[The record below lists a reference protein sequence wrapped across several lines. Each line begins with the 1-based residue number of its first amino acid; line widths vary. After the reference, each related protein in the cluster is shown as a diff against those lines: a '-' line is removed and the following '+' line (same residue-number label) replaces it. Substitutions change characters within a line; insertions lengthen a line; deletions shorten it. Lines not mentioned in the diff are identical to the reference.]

1 VVIFDDELSGAQINN
16 IEKAIDVKVIDRS
29 DLILDIF
36 AGRAKTAQAKA
47 QVELTNPE
55 KSLVATIR
63 SPFPREADRTFRYAP
78 LSSGLDIVRKSLG
91 RHEIATIQTTGI
103 DKEAGLLRLTT
114 VLAHSSGEWFSSE
127 WPVCQI
133 SDIAS
138 AQRMGAA
145 LTYARRYALFT
156 LVGIAGEDDLDAPD
170 LGAAPKPAAELP
182 RPGSQSNGQAAAGKR
197 TAPGDG
203 KLPESSARSV
213 LGVQLSASLRE
224 SLIEQM
230 AAINSAD
237 EAAAWAHR
245 NLPAKNT
252 LTAADAKMVEERF
265 RARLSAIGPSHGTC
279 DRPAEGGMPDELSRV
294 GRLDQRLLART
305 NVRSWRKLTW
315 LAGEAGRLMCRF
327 SDAGNDDLTT
337 RSGGRRPKSAKAR
350 NRAGRW
356 YAASAA
362 GERCQKRLWG
372 FGHGSGAG
380 ETRARRV
387 QRWFGSAARM
397 SEPAQT
403 SALYVDGSDYGKCC
417 LRKGRTNPSLTAAG
431 GGPARTSLVA
441 IVDRLRRDH
450 EVSIL
455 IAAVGGLGR

>member
-1 VVIFDDELSGAQINN
+1 MH
-16 IEKAIDVKVIDRS
+16 RS
-29 DLILDIF
+29 SDTIATIAAAL
-36 AGRAKTAQAKA
+36 AKA

-91 RHEIATIQTTGI
+91 RHEIATIQATGI

-114 VLAHSSGEWFSSE
+114 VLAHASGEWISSE

-170 LGAAPKPAAELP
+170 LGATPKSAAELP

-203 KLPESSARSV
+203 RLPEPSARSV

-224 SLIEQM
+224 SLIEQL
-230 AAINSAD
+230 ATINSAAA
-237 EAAAWAHR
+237 AAAWAHR

-252 LTAADAKMVEERF
+252 LTAADAKIVEERF
-265 RARLSAIGPSHGTC
+265 RASLSAIDPSHGTG
-279 DRPAEGGMPDELSRV
+279 DRPAEGYEPPHAAPEQTGVSSASDAATRQQAPMRATKKQSCSDAIRALGKTVRLRDKDHRRFVLRQACLVCGRVPSDPHHLTFTQPRALGRRVSDEFIVPVCRV
-294 GRLDQRLLART
+294 HHRELH
-305 NVRSWRKLTW
+305 RSGDEAAWWRKFNIDPIPIAL
-315 LAGEAGRLMCRF
+315 RLWEQTRTDGGQ
-327 SDAGNDDLTT
+327 SD
-337 RSGGRRPKSAKAR
+337 PKL
-350 NRAGRW
+350 
-356 YAASAA
+356 AA
-362 GERCQKRLWG
+362 GEGAPKR
-372 FGHGSGAG
+372 
-380 ETRARRV
+380 
-387 QRWFGSAARM
+387 
-397 SEPAQT
+397 PA
-403 SALYVDGSDYGKCC
+403 
-417 LRKGRTNPSLTAAG
+417 
-431 GGPARTSLVA
+431 
-441 IVDRLRRDH
+441 
-450 EVSIL
+450 
-455 IAAVGGLGR
+455 